1 MNQQVDIE
9 RPRLSPEQVALGRKY
24 NELREGHVGAER
36 EIERLNAIIRDMKED
51 HSRELRDCDDRIFKL
66 EADNNSLNHR
76 LDDRDRRIAELE
88 DRVSR
93 EQAKNTRMV
102 TTFDGVETLIGQ
114 MKGEVHAD
122 DLRQGFLPSRPI
134 PIDRRE
140 PDFAA
145 LEAAL
150 DAGRPVHPA
159 LRDAPYGQVM
169 EDIAASVE
177 REKA

>member
-1 MNQQVDIE
+1 MNQQVDIG

-36 EIERLNAIIRDMKED
+36 EIERLNAVIQVLQDE
-51 HSRELRDCDDRIFKL
+51 HTSELRDCDDRISKL
-66 EADNNSLNHR
+66 EADNNTLNQI

-88 DRVSR
+88 ERVSR

-122 DLRQGFLPSRPI
+122 DIQIGLLPRRQPMR
-134 PIDRRE
+134 DTRE

-145 LEAAL
+145 LEAAMNA
-150 DAGRPVHPA
+150 DRPPHPA
-159 LRDAPYGQVM
+159 LKDAPYGQVV